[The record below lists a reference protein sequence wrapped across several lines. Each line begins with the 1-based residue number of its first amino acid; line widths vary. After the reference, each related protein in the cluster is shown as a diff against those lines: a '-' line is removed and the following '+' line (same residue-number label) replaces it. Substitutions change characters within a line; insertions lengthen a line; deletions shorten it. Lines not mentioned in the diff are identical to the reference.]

1 VLNLLAQ
8 AYGIG
13 VPSEAHPSPLLAPQA
28 TLMAAVAKGVFGGEL
43 PWTMIGIGAAIGAV
57 VIVID
62 SILKAKGANFR
73 VPVLACAI
81 GIYLPIELMV
91 PIFLGG
97 LLSHVVSRR
106 YKHDSNPATAE
117 RAQRMGTLFA
127 AGLITGEAL
136 MGIFIA
142 IPIVAAG
149 RADVLALP
157 ADMQLG
163 RGFGLILLA
172 IIAWLLYR
180 TAVKVRPAT

>member
-1 VLNLLAQ
+1 
-8 AYGIG
+8 
-13 VPSEAHPSPLLAPQA
+13 
-28 TLMAAVAKGVFGGEL
+28 
-43 PWTMIGIGAAIGAV
+43 
-57 VIVID
+57 
-62 SILKAKGANFR
+62 
-73 VPVLACAI
+73 
-81 GIYLPIELMV
+81 
-91 PIFLGG
+91 
-97 LLSHVVSRR
+97 
-106 YKHDSNPATAE
+106 
-117 RAQRMGTLFA
+117 
-127 AGLITGEAL
+127 

>member
-1 VLNLLAQ
+1 
-8 AYGIG
+8 
-13 VPSEAHPSPLLAPQA
+13 
-28 TLMAAVAKGVFGGEL
+28 
-43 PWTMIGIGAAIGAV
+43 
-57 VIVID
+57 
-62 SILKAKGANFR
+62 
-73 VPVLACAI
+73 
-81 GIYLPIELMV
+81 
-91 PIFLGG
+91 
-97 LLSHVVSRR
+97 
-106 YKHDSNPATAE
+106 
-117 RAQRMGTLFA
+117 MGTLFA

>member
-1 VLNLLAQ
+1 
-8 AYGIG
+8 
-13 VPSEAHPSPLLAPQA
+13 
-28 TLMAAVAKGVFGGEL
+28 
-43 PWTMIGIGAAIGAV
+43 
-57 VIVID
+57 
-62 SILKAKGANFR
+62 
-73 VPVLACAI
+73 
-81 GIYLPIELMV
+81 MV

-106 YKHDSNPATAE
+106 YKDDGNPEAAE

-157 ADMQLG
+157 SDLQLG

-172 IIAWLLYR
+172 IIALLLYR
-180 TAVKVRPAT
+180 TAVRVRPAT